1 MNNIE
6 VEVRSFISK
15 EQYEQLLDFFKQN
28 AKFLKEDYQE
38 TFYFDCEQD
47 LRIQKNDYFSK
58 IWMKKGKIHDDHR
71 EEIEIKFHKDD
82 FEKLEKLFLSLGF
95 NVQIKWFRKRFE
107 FQWEDIT
114 VCLDFTRGYG
124 YIIELE
130 KMCSEENKEKE
141 FELLKQKL
149 TSLDIN
155 ITSKEE
161 FNKKFLDYKEN
172 WKTLVED

>member
-6 VEVRSFISK
+6 TEIRSFISK
-15 EQYEQLLDFFKQN
+15 EQYEKLLNFFKQN
-28 AKFLKEDYQE
+28 AKLLKEDYQE

-47 LRIQKNDYFSK
+47 LRIQKNDFYSK
-58 IWMKKGKIHDDHR
+58 IWMKKGKIHDEHR
-71 EEIEIKFHKDD
+71 EELEIKFDKDE
-82 FEKLEKLFLSLGF
+82 FEKLEKLFLSLGM

-114 VCLDFTRGYG
+114 VCLDYTKGYG

-130 KMCSEENKEKE
+130 KMTTEEEKEKE
-141 FELLKQKL
+141 YENLKIKLEELNVK
-149 TSLDIN
+149 

-161 FNKKFLDYKEN
+161 FNKQFTYYKEN
-172 WKTLVED
+172 WKTLTT